1 MEKQEKAYKG
11 VIEYFKNR
19 IMAGELRPGEK
30 LPPEREIAQ
39 MLEVSRNSVREA
51 LRIMDMMGV
60 ISSQQGSGN
69 YITCEFQKS
78 IAETMGMMF
87 AMSQINYQ
95 QISQIRYALE
105 QQAFALA
112 IEQASESQME
122 TLEEL
127 VKRLDRSM
135 DEQENA
141 RIDKQIH
148 FTLAQ
153 ASGNVLLL
161 NILEACSG
169 VIDTFIRNMRTEILR
184 TKEAKE
190 ALNLCHRQI
199 AEALRNKDNAAG
211 KDALDRHFRM
221 IDKILEKN
229 EKTHSM

>member
-1 MEKQEKAYKG
+1 MEVTVLGRCGPFPA
-11 VIEYFKNR
+11 
-19 IMAGELRPGEK
+19 PGEACSGYLLK
-30 LPPEREIAQ
+30 CGGKNI
-39 MLEVSRNSVREA
+39 ML
-51 LRIMDMMGV
+51 DF
-60 ISSQQGSGN
+60 GSGVFSRL
-69 YITCEFQKS
+69 YGLLPRLDVDAVVLSLLHSVHMADMLIF
-78 IAETMGMMF
+78 
-87 AMSQINYQ
+87 
-95 QISQIRYALE
+95 RYALE

-122 TLEEL
+122 ALEEL

-169 VIDTFIRNMRTEILR
+169 VIDTFIRNMRAEILR

>member
-51 LRIMDMMGV
+51 LRIMDMTGV

-95 QISQIRYALE
+95 SSRSAMRWN
-105 QQAFALA
+105 
-112 IEQASESQME
+112 SR
-122 TLEEL
+122 
-127 VKRLDRSM
+127 RLPWR
-135 DEQENA
+135 
-141 RIDKQIH
+141 
-148 FTLAQ
+148 L
-153 ASGNVLLL
+153 
-161 NILEACSG
+161 
-169 VIDTFIRNMRTEILR
+169 NMRR
-184 TKEAKE
+184 RA
-190 ALNLCHRQI
+190 RW
-199 AEALRNKDNAAG
+199 R
-211 KDALDRHFRM
+211 RW
-221 IDKILEKN
+221 KN
-229 EKTHSM
+229 W

>member
-51 LRIMDMMGV
+51 LRIMDMTGV

-122 TLEEL
+122 ALEEL

-161 NILEACSG
+161 N
-169 VIDTFIRNMRTEILR
+169 TFIRNMRAEILR

-221 IDKILEKN
+221 IDEILEKH

>member
-51 LRIMDMMGV
+51 LRIMDMTGV

-112 IEQASESQME
+112 SQME

-169 VIDTFIRNMRTEILR
+169 VIDTFIRNMRAEILR

-221 IDKILEKN
+221 IDEILEKN